1 MEVDAVIEMFKRS
14 EELHNIKYL
23 KYIGDGDS
31 KTYKAIVDSKPY
43 EDVIVEKK
51 ECVGHVQKRMGTRL
65 RNLKKNTKGLGG
77 RGKLTGKLID
87 ELTIYYGLSIRRNS
101 DSVEKMRNEIW
112 STLYHKMSTDENP
125 QHEKCPVGVDS
136 WCSWQ
141 RSKALGTL
149 ATYEHKSPMHEDV
162 FKAIQPI
169 YKELSSDNLL
179 SRCLGAYSQ
188 NSNESFNAVVWS
200 IAPKMM
206 SSGKTIVDIAT
217 DVAVITFNEG
227 LSGLFAVYD
236 ALGLTV
242 GPNMYEFCVGSDANR
257 VKVAEHRMSD
267 IAKEARRSLTSDK
280 KKEEE
285 ENKAREGQLYGAGI
299 AD

>member
-1 MEVDAVIEMFKRS
+1 M
-14 EELHNIKYL
+14 
-23 KYIGDGDS
+23 
-31 KTYKAIVDSKPY
+31 
-43 EDVIVEKK
+43 
-51 ECVGHVQKRMGTRL
+51 
-65 RNLKKNTKGLGG
+65 
-77 RGKLTGKLID
+77 TGKLID

-125 QHEKCPVGVDS
+125 QHEKCPIGVDS

-162 FKAIQPI
+162 FKAVQPI
-169 YKELSSDNLL
+169 YNELSSDNLL
-179 SRCLGAYSQ
+179 S
-188 NSNESFNAVVWS
+188 ESFNAVVWS
-200 IAPKMM
+200 IAPKTM
-206 SSGKTIVDIAT
+206 SSGKTIVDIAA

-242 GPNMYEFCVGSDANR
+242 GPNMYEFCVVSDANR

-267 IAKEARRSLTSDK
+267 IAKKARRSITSDK

-285 ENKAREGQLYGAGI
+285 QNKALEGQLYGAGI